1 MRRLSIAALL
11 ALTLSACGDDPSDA
25 GSDAGSTA
33 PAPATTEAAAA
44 PAGNPSGCLDDGAW
58 TPGTDLF
65 VDQVSVEH
73 AKEWSV
79 TYGEN
84 YKVVTVDTDTGP
96 DVAEETYV
104 LVQCGTPAPELS
116 GELDA
121 AFTIEVPIR
130 TLWEGGGAVYGAIED
145 LGVADSVV
153 GWVYPPDGVEFLPG
167 LAARADQIAAVNYG
181 ESLEPIV
188 EAAPS
193 LYLQYEGPEALQRL
207 RETGITAVHY
217 SPFSEDPLGS
227 AEQLK
232 FLSLFYNLEAEANA
246 AFDPIEAR
254 YLELQSQVADLDRPS
269 VLLGS
274 ISEGEFV
281 SREND
286 RIEAHLIRDGGGTVL
301 LDETDLGPTIRDFTP
316 ISLESVLDVAADAD
330 FWFAMNYVP
339 EEQTA
344 DEFIASDPLQGEFA
358 AMPAG
363 NAFHRF
369 KRREDYFGTAAVHV
383 DVLLEDMISILHPEV
398 LPDHETVYL
407 FRIPA

>member
-1 MRRLSIAALL
+1 MKPAALAVLL
-11 ALTLSACGDDPSDA
+11 ALALVACGDDTDGSA
-25 GSDAGSTA
+25 G
-33 PAPATTEAAAA
+33 TTAA
-44 PAGNPSGCLDDGAW
+44 PVSTDAVGLTGNPTECIEDGAW
-58 TPGTDLF
+58 KPGTDLF
-65 VDQVSVEH
+65 TDRVQVDH
-73 AKEWSV
+73 AQEWSV
-79 TYGEN
+79 AYREN

-96 DVAEETYV
+96 DLAEETYV

-116 GELDA
+116 GELEG
-121 AFTIEVPIR
+121 AFAIEVPIR
-130 TLWEGGGAVYGAIED
+130 TLWEGGGAVYGAIEE

-167 LAARADQIAAVNYG
+167 LSARADEIAAVNYG

-193 LYLQYEGPEALQRL
+193 LYLQYEGPEALARL
-207 RETGITAVHY
+207 RETGVTAIHY
-217 SPFSEDPLGS
+217 SPFSESPLGS

-246 AFDPIEAR
+246 MFEPIEQR
-254 YLELQSQVADLDRPS
+254 YLELQGLVADLDAPS

-281 SREND
+281 SRETD
-286 RIEAHLIRDGGGTVL
+286 RIEAHLIRDAGGIVL
-301 LDETDLGPTIRDFTP
+301 LDGTDLGPTIRDFTP

-339 EEQTA
+339 EEETA
-344 DEFIASDPLQGEFA
+344 DEFIASDPLHAEFS

-369 KRREDYFGTAAVHV
+369 NRREDYFGTAAVDV
-383 DVLLEDMISILHPEV
+383 DVLLEDLISILHPDV
-398 LPDHETVYL
+398 LPNHETVYL